1 LLVDGWGRRVKG
13 LRISLTPDCNLNCFY
28 CHREGCAGGER
39 TMKTHE
45 VIELVKMAGELGI
58 REIKLTGGEPT
69 LRGDL
74 EEILKGMPR
83 DMHTSM
89 TTNAILLPTLAERL
103 AEAGLERINV
113 DLPTLDEGRYQWIT
127 GKPLL
132 KQAMEGI
139 QAALRA
145 GLTPIKI
152 NMVVLKG
159 VNADEVERMMKFCSG
174 NGLVLQLIEFLPP
187 NNGLSQFWFDL
198 RPIENTLEKMASRVE
213 TREMHLRR
221 KYFTA
226 DGEVEVVRPLHNSEF
241 CLHCTRLRLTPD
253 GYLKPCL
260 LRNDNL
266 VDVLG
271 PLREGNGEEVKR
283 AFLLATERREPY
295 FRPSPSPG
303 K

>member
-1 LLVDGWGRRVKG
+1 
-13 LRISLTPDCNLNCFY
+13 
-28 CHREGCAGGER
+28 
-39 TMKTHE
+39 MKTHE
-45 VIELVKMAGELGI
+45 VIELIRTAGELGI
-58 REIKLTGGEPT
+58 QEVKLTGGEPT
-69 LRGDL
+69 LREDL
-74 EEILKGMPR
+74 EEILRGVPPH
-83 DMHTSM
+83 MHVSM
-89 TTNAILLPTLAERL
+89 TTNATLLPTLADRL

-113 DLPTLDEGRYQWIT
+113 DLPTLDENRYQRIT

-159 VNADEVERMMKFCSG
+159 VNADEVERMMKFCAE
-174 NGLVLQLIEFLPP
+174 NGLILQLIEFLPP
-187 NNGLSQFWFDL
+187 NNGLSRFWLDL
-198 RPIENTLEKMASRVE
+198 RPIEAMLEKNAKRVE
-213 TREMHLRR
+213 VREMHLRR

-266 VDVLG
+266 LDVLG
-271 PLREGNGEEVKR
+271 PLREGNGGEVRR
-283 AFLLATERREPY
+283 AFLLANERREPY
-295 FRPSPSPG
+295 FKPDPSPER
-303 K
+303 